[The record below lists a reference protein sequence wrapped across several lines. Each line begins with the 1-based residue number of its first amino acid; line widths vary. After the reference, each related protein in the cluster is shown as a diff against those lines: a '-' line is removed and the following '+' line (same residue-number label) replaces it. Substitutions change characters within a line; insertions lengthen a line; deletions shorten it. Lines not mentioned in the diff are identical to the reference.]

1 MAASEPAMCNLM
13 HRQRGFTLLEI
24 LVATVILAI
33 MGLMAYRSVG
43 EAQLTVAAADGHMAR
58 LREVQR
64 AMHLLASDFRTL
76 APRPVR
82 ELIGDGYRSALLR
95 DPNVLTL
102 VELSRAGWP
111 NGGGTP
117 RGTVQRISYRI
128 EERKLIR
135 EHSVV
140 TDPTLAT
147 PPVKRE
153 LLDDVERI
161 EIRYMN
167 AGREWV
173 TQWPPFNNTGDFG
186 FRMRPVAVEI
196 TVVLGDYGELKRLV
210 EVPG

>member
-1 MAASEPAMCNLM
+1 MGPGPAKSP
-13 HRQRGFTLLEI
+13 QRGFTLLEV

-43 EAQLTVAAADGHMAR
+43 EARVTVEAASGHMTR

-64 AMHLLASDFRTL
+64 AMQLIVSDFRAL

-82 ELIGDGYRSALLR
+82 ETIGDGYRAALQR
-95 DPNVLTL
+95 DPNAVTL

-111 NGGGTP
+111 NGAGTP
-117 RGTVQRISYRI
+117 RGTVQRVSYRL
-128 EERKLIR
+128 EEDRLIR
-135 EHSVV
+135 EHWNV

-153 LLDDVERI
+153 LLKQVRRI

-173 TQWPPFNNTGDFG
+173 AEWPPLNAAGNLG
-186 FRMRPVAVEI
+186 FRMRPLAVEF
-196 TVVLGDYGELKRLV
+196 TVELADYGELKRLV
-210 EVPG
+210 EVAG

>member
-1 MAASEPAMCNLM
+1 MMQ
-13 HRQRGFTLLEI
+13 RQHGFTLLEV

-43 EAQLTVAAADGHMAR
+43 EAQVTVAAAEGHMSR

-64 AMHLLASDFRTL
+64 AMHLIVSDFRTL

-82 ELIGDGYRSALLR
+82 ETIGDGYRSALHR
-95 DPNVLTL
+95 DPNALTL
-102 VELSRAGWP
+102 VELSHAGWP
-111 NGGGTP
+111 NGAGTP
-117 RGTVQRISYRI
+117 RGTVQRVNYRI

-135 EHSVV
+135 EYSNV

-153 LLDDVERI
+153 LLGDVERI

-173 TQWPPFNNTGDFG
+173 TQWPPFNSTADFA
-186 FRMRPVAVEI
+186 FRMRPRAVEVTI
-196 TVVLGDYGELKRLV
+196 VLGDYGELKRLV